1 MIKKTFF
8 AFSLIFLALFAKAN
22 NFSTLNSEVSS
33 PVIDTT
39 PTIPRVFVLGQ
50 YDGSPFESMKGDY
63 EATLASACKNDM
75 ELAFYSWVSLL
86 KHMETFAGRT
96 GYDLNGIKIWLYV
109 FWSKEGNV
117 DYIAY
122 YPKPNSRNI
131 KGDELTNFFND
142 FLKNYT
148 FPIKNDKR
156 FSNYSSANF
165 PVMVEKPGGNGGGAT
180 TGNGKGNG
188 NSVSGGRN

>member
-1 MIKKTFF
+1 MIKKIFLAFSLTFF
-8 AFSLIFLALFAKAN
+8 ALLVKAN
-22 NFSTLNSEVSS
+22 NFSSNNSEVSRATLK
-33 PVIDTT
+33 DTT
-39 PTIPRVFVLGQ
+39 PTIPRVFILGQ
-50 YDGSPFESMKGDY
+50 FDGSPFENMKSDY
-63 EATLASACKNDM
+63 DATLASACKNDM

-148 FPIKNDKR
+148 FPIKNDKN

-165 PVMVEKPGGNGGGAT
+165 PVMIEKPGSNGGGAT
-180 TGNGKGNG
+180 TVNGKGNG
-188 NSVSGGRN
+188 NGGNRN